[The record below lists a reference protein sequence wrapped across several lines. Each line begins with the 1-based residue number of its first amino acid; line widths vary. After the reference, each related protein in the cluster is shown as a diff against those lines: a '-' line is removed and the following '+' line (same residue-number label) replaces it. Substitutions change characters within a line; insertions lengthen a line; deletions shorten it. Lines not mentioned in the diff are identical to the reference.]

1 MRQGSGGDR
10 ATGWV
15 TRFYP
20 YLGERDQ
27 PNPLLDRPIDDM
39 TEPGIVSDDATATL
53 SRVKV
58 LYEDLRIGTQTLLA
72 LNAGLIAVVQ
82 DTDGSLRPIAGCHLT
97 RSGPEL
103 SDVLDRV
110 EREGRMGEPAE
121 YPPYVDTP
129 VLTALYGRFES
140 GALFD
145 GAWRLRP
152 FDTSND
158 LGGHWWIAPVFD
170 LSDGRSLCVVG
181 EFASDRNYWTIAHW
195 ADRKLV
201 DDPAGLRV
209 FGQSLA
215 ELLEVALDTGGDVTH
230 LDSGALSDYLEM

>member
-1 MRQGSGGDR
+1 MRAAEGDADQAFWQRILKLRQGSGGDR

-58 LYEDLRIGTQTLLA
+58 VY
-72 LNAGLIAVVQ
+72 
-82 DTDGSLRPIAGCHLT
+82 
-97 RSGPEL
+97 
-103 SDVLDRV
+103 
-110 EREGRMGEPAE
+110 
-121 YPPYVDTP
+121 
-129 VLTALYGRFES
+129 
-140 GALFD
+140 D

-152 FDTSND
+152 FDSCYD